1 MSTNGKMM
9 MIRRTEDY
17 DYDITGNQYHNTNF
31 LSGEETQTQWL
42 VTHEK
47 YLNIGST
54 GGGFL
59 LVTDCTTA

>member
-1 MSTNGKMM
+1 MSTNGMM
-9 MIRRTEDY
+9 MMTTEDDDY
-17 DYDITGNQYHNTNF
+17 DDDITGNQNQNNNF
-31 LSGEETQTQWL
+31 LSGEETKTQWL

-59 LVTDCTTA
+59 LVTDGTAT

>member
-9 MIRRTEDY
+9 MRRRRKED
-17 DYDITGNQYHNTNF
+17 DDITGNQNRNINF
-31 LSGEETQTQWL
+31 LSGEETKTQWL

-59 LVTDCTTA
+59 LVTDCTTT